1 MKNKTMGYKE
11 GGKSGGRS
19 PEKQSRRLMMQAAD
33 KKIGKKKP
41 RTQKLIDKVID
52 KKTMMTRDE
61 AMDQAMRNPDAT
73 EVLTDRGFEKI
84 ERKAGGGKVRG
95 VGAALGGYGK
105 GPYSDQ
111 LI

>member
-1 MKNKTMGYKE
+1 MGYKE
-11 GGKSGGRS
+11 GKEIKSSGGRS
-19 PEKQSRRLMMQAAD
+19 PEKQSLRLMKRAAE
-33 KKIGKKKP
+33 KKFGKRKP
-41 RTQKLIDKVID
+41 RTQELIDKVIN
-52 KKTMMTRDE
+52 KKTMMKRDE
-61 AMDQAMRNPDAT
+61 AIEQAMLNPDAT

-105 GPYSDQ
+105 GPYSDK